1 MFKINTEMLYVFL
14 FTVWT
19 WYVSTVISVSE
30 SKMLASVVRLNL
42 QVNDVKDARHTP
54 KYWPGRTIK
63 GYLYSKMRVLRRWR
77 KAVERMKESYLSFHH
92 DILCS
97 YRTNCLTFLH
107 ITSHSLLECFK
118 HHKTKD
124 FRLSWRTGP
133 GYFGGYFGVGAGRLE
148 DQQRGDWARFI
159 RFHRISL
166 FWDVLRYASSKHSNA
181 RRASLAGEC
190 VYGLPGSSHI
200 EVPNHRWKE
209 RVISTSENVDENR
222 GSYTRMGK
230 SVEKT
235 CININF
241 ESF

>member
-1 MFKINTEMLYVFL
+1 MLYVFL

-19 WYVSTVISVSE
+19 WYVSTVISVSDP
-30 SKMLASVVRLNL
+30 KMLASVVRLNL

-63 GYLYSKMRVLRRWR
+63 GYLHSKMRVLRRWR

-124 FRLSWRTGP
+124 FRLSWRTG
-133 GYFGGYFGVGAGRLE
+133 GQGQGTLVGTLGLELE
-148 DQQRGDWARFI
+148 DSKTSKGEMTGRDSRDFI
-159 RFHRISL
+159 GFHFFET
-166 FWDVLRYASSKHSNA
+166 FWDTLHPSFLR
-181 RRASLAGEC
+181 C
-190 VYGLPGSSHI
+190 
-200 EVPNHRWKE
+200 
-209 RVISTSENVDENR
+209 
-222 GSYTRMGK
+222 
-230 SVEKT
+230 
-235 CININF
+235 
-241 ESF
+241 